1 MDLKE
6 KRDEE
11 EIRMRRKDIEMR
23 EREQRMKEKELESR
37 LKSDQDLIFVLR
49 QQLQQQEVVLE
60 QVQQQI
66 KLLLPLYQNSLEKR
80 NDIIFEK

>member
-23 EREQRMKEKELESR
+23 EREQSMKEKELESR
-37 LKSDQDLIFVLR
+37 LISDQDLIFVLR
-49 QQLQQQEVVLE
+49 QQLQQQEVFLE

-66 KLLLPLYQNSLEKR
+66 KLLLPLYQNSLEKK
-80 NDIIFEK
+80 E